1 MLYPHISSRG
11 FLSHNVSAVYDVFLR
26 PIRKNAKHFYG
37 RKKMWRNKNTQRAQ
51 ARLCFCVARAAEGG
65 EAFTGLLRLQKKYFF
80 CYSFIFENNFYFCF
94 TFLFHLSS
102 FSFFFLSY
110 ISSFSSSYAAF
121 FFFFTIFSFTLHFP
135 MLCTT
140 QYNNHWIFTFSCVLN
155 VNLVIPLQYVISANT
170 GSTICMRLEYIFLYL
185 GLSIFSLIFWHK
197 FSLYLNTGINNV
209 RNFFLLFFECIH
221 LSAC

>member
-1 MLYPHISSRG
+1 MWRS
-11 FLSHNVSAVYDVFLR
+11 
-26 PIRKNAKHFYG
+26 KNA
-37 RKKMWRNKNTQRAQ
+37 QR
-51 ARLCFCVARAAEGG
+51 G
-65 EAFTGLLRLQKKYFF
+65 EAPTGVLRSLAAVRRRTLTDLLRLQKKYFI
-80 CYSFIFENNFYFCF
+80 CYFIVFKNNFLFICHILISFIV
-94 TFLFHLSS
+94 
-102 FSFFFLSY
+102 FFLLFLSC
-110 ISSFSSSYAAF
+110 IPFDSPSYAAF

-135 MLCTT
+135 RLCTT
-140 QYNNHWIFTFSCVLN
+140 QYNSHWIFTFSCVLN

-221 LSAC
+221 LSMCGHPKQSAALLSYLLLSFRFNFTFILNVNFFPIGHT